1 MGNGDMRHSPAYRHA
16 LDAVAGYNATL
27 DRLVWLTAAIDLKA
41 LDNAI
46 ECFSDPSASN
56 AALKLSMTASRMW
69 RAAAEIKLTLPSK
82 QPQEF

>member
-1 MGNGDMRHSPAYRHA
+1 MRHSPAYRHA
-16 LDAVAGYNATL
+16 LDAVSEYDATM
-27 DRLVWLTAAIDLKA
+27 DRLVRLTAATDLAA
-41 LDNAI
+41 LDHAI
-46 ECFSDPSASN
+46 KCASDPSASN

>member
-1 MGNGDMRHSPAYRHA
+1 MRHSPAYRHA
-16 LDAVAGYNATL
+16 LDAVAGYDATL
-27 DRLVWLTAAIDLKA
+27 DRLVRLTAATDLTA
-41 LDNAI
+41 LDHAI
-46 ECFSDPSASN
+46 KCAGDHSASN